1 MKVADVKAA
10 NNVASG
16 NKIASR
22 GDGKV
27 ADVPVGVDA
36 PINVIPYIDSDVRCP
51 FQ

>member
-1 MKVADVKAA
+1 MSKVNAL
-10 NNVASG
+10 NGVASG

-27 ADVPVGVDA
+27 VDVPVGVDA

-51 FQ
+51 L